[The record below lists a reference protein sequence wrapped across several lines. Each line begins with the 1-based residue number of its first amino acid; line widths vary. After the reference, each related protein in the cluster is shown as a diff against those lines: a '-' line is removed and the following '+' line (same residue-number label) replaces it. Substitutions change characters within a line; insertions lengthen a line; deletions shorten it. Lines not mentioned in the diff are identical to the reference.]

1 MYYVPPPNLAA
12 AFHEVNVSCGAT
24 KDTLRLLT
32 KETAVEVRVFTDHAL
47 TEAYFQQGRVAMTVP
62 FHVPFDHATVALEA
76 TAATTAAAEVY
87 PVRDI
92 WTTVPTWRA
101 FSIRSWEGA
110 GRPMPMAGGAI
121 PACSLSN
128 LPREASRVPLQ
139 SPTVCG
145 CSEKL

>member
-1 MYYVPPPNLAA
+1 MLAPHTRDDCGEGDSVIACSVYYVPPPNLAA

-92 WTTVPTWRA
+92 WTTAAAV
-101 FSIRSWEGA
+101 RS
-110 GRPMPMAGGAI
+110 
-121 PACSLSN
+121 
-128 LPREASRVPLQ
+128 PRVQ
-139 SPTVCG
+139 F
-145 CSEKL
+145 